1 MSRNERVAAGSTWRS
16 GQGLR
21 RRAAQQL
28 HFPSSMT
35 MSNESANLDELLAA
49 IVTDEDRAVR
59 LVRATP
65 GVAQARVADQR
76 LVEEVPHQL
85 YAGDTAL
92 HLAAAALRP
101 LVVRALID
109 AGADSNAGNRRGAT
123 ALHYA
128 CDARPRA
135 GKTWSPAQQRA
146 VIELLVNAGADIER
160 TDKSGA
166 APLHRAVRARSPEAV
181 RCLLE
186 RGARVDA
193 THGRQR
199 TTSLHLAAHSTGA
212 SGTKGSRDEQQEIV
226 RLLLEFGAD
235 PRARDAKGSMPRI

>member
-1 MSRNERVAAGSTWRS
+1 LTPLV
-16 GQGLR
+16 
-21 RRAAQQL
+21 
-28 HFPSSMT
+28 
-35 MSNESANLDELLAA
+35 ELLAA
-49 IVTDEDRAVR
+49 IVGDEDMAVR
-59 LVRATP
+59 VVRATP
-65 GVAQARVADQR
+65 EIARARVADER

-92 HLAAAALRP
+92 HLAAAALQS
-101 LVVRALID
+101 RAVGALLD
-109 AGADSNAGNRRGAT
+109 AGADPNAENRRGAI

-135 GKTWSPAQQRA
+135 GKTWNPSKQRS
-146 VIELLVNAGADIER
+146 VIELLLDGGSDIEH

-193 THGRQR
+193 PHGRLR
-199 TTSLHLAAHSTGA
+199 TTPLHMVTHSTGA
-212 SGTKGSRDEQQEIV
+212 SGTKGTHAEQQEIV
-226 RLLLEFGAD
+226 KLLLQYGAD
-235 PRARDAKGSMPRI
+235 PRARDANGSRPRI